1 MIELL
6 ATIPSPS
13 RNVIELGPF
22 TVHFY
27 GIMIALGVIAAV
39 IVTKRRYV
47 RFGGSGELVER
58 VAIWAVVVGFLGA
71 RLGYVITH
79 TGDFLWDR
87 PWGILYIWEGGLA
100 LYGGLIAGA
109 LAAIYLLNRW
119 HGDVF
124 AFGDSAAVGIPL
136 AQAIGRIGNYFNQ
149 ELYGKPTD
157 LPWGLEIDPE
167 NRLPG
172 WEQFETFQPTFL
184 YEALGNLLIVI
195 PTILILE
202 RKGKLF
208 KGAAFPL
215 YVMLYGTL
223 RFVMELLRTD
233 TTFRFLGMSRNGW
246 ISLGAVIGATVVFIW
261 MQRRRQPQGVD
272 PEARA
277 DAYGQDDEASESDE
291 PKSENQEDLPADAD
305 SEEAELRDE

>member
-1 MIELL
+1 MIALL

-13 RNVIELGPF
+13 RNVIEIGPF

-27 GIMIALGVIAAV
+27 GIMIAIGVIAAV

-272 PEARA
+272 AESQA
-277 DAYGQDDEASESDE
+277 DIGEQNDDALDTEE
-291 PKSENQEDLPADAD
+291 P
-305 SEEAELRDE
+305 EEAELRDE

>member
-1 MIELL
+1 MIAFL
-6 ATIPSPS
+6 ASIPSPS
-13 RNVIELGPF
+13 RNVIEIGPF
-22 TVHFY
+22 TIHFY

-47 RFGGSGELVER
+47 RFGGLGELVER
-58 VAIWAVVVGFLGA
+58 VSIWAVIIGFLGA

-79 TGDFLWDR
+79 TGDFFWDR
-87 PWGILYIWEGGLA
+87 PWGIFAIWEGGLA

-136 AQAIGRIGNYFNQ
+136 AQAIGRLGNYFNQ
-149 ELYGKPTD
+149 ELYGRPTD
-157 LPWGLEIDPE
+157 LPWGLEIAPQH
-167 NRLPG
+167 RLPG
-172 WEQFETFQPTFL
+172 WEQFETFHPTFL

-202 RKGKLF
+202 RRGKLF

-215 YVMLYGTL
+215 YVILYGTL

-246 ISLGAVIGATVVFIW
+246 ISLGAVIVGIVAFIW
-261 MQRRRQPQGVD
+261 MQRRGQPQGVD
-272 PEARA
+272 DDARA
-277 DAYGQDDEASESDE
+277 DTGEA
-291 PKSENQEDLPADAD
+291 
-305 SEEAELRDE
+305 EEADVRDE

>member
-1 MIELL
+1 MIALL

-13 RNVIELGPF
+13 RNVIEIGPF

-149 ELYGKPTD
+149 ELYGRPTD

-272 PEARA
+272 PESQA
-277 DAYGQDDEASESDE
+277 DIGEQNDDAPDTEE
-291 PKSENQEDLPADAD
+291 P
-305 SEEAELRDE
+305 EEAELRDE

>member
-1 MIELL
+1 MIALL

-13 RNVIELGPF
+13 RNVIEVGPF

-27 GIMIALGVIAAV
+27 GIMIALGVISAV

-58 VAIWAVVVGFLGA
+58 VSIWAVVLGFLGA

-79 TGDFLWDR
+79 TGDFFWDR
-87 PWGILYIWEGGLA
+87 PWGIFSIWEGGLA

-149 ELYGKPTD
+149 ELYGRPTD

-195 PTILILE
+195 PTILVLE
-202 RKGKLF
+202 HKGKLF

-246 ISLGAVIGATVVFIW
+246 ISLAAVIGATVVFIW
-261 MQRRRQPQGVD
+261 MQRRREPQGVD

-277 DAYGQDDEASESDE
+277 DAGEQDDDPPETNEA
-291 PKSENQEDLPADAD
+291 
-305 SEEAELRDE
+305 EEAELRDE

>member
-1 MIELL
+1 MIALL

-13 RNVIELGPF
+13 RNVIEIGPF

-27 GIMIALGVIAAV
+27 GIMIAIGVIAAV

-272 PEARA
+272 PESQA
-277 DAYGQDDEASESDE
+277 DIGEQNDDAPDTEE
-291 PKSENQEDLPADAD
+291 P
-305 SEEAELRDE
+305 EEAELRDE